1 MAILTELETATRQH
15 FMPVL
20 VNQIFRVS
28 PALYRVF
35 KPSKAGSWGLAL
47 PSFDGREIVEPLEM
61 DETTTDAGA
70 YKTSTTWSPGTTD
83 VLAGA
88 HYGWRIDL

>member
-1 MAILTELETATRQH
+1 MAILSELETATRRH
-15 FMPVL
+15 FMPVI

-28 PALYRVF
+28 PALYRIF
-35 KPSKAGSWGLAL
+35 RPAKEGSWGLAM

-61 DETTTDAGA
+61 AETTGNAGA
-70 YKTSTTWSPGTTD
+70 YTKSDTWSPGTTD

-88 HYGWRIDL
+88 HYA